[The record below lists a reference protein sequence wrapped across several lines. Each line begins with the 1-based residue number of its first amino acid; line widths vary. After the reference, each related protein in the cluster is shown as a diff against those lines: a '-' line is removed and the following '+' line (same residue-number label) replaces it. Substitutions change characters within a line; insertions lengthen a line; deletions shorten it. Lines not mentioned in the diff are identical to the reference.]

1 MTALLDAR
9 QLIAQ
14 RPRGPTIGPLDL
26 SLAAGDWV
34 ALMGPNGGGKT
45 TLLRAL
51 LGLDAPH
58 SGSVQ
63 YAGSALRQ
71 DGSRLRRVS
80 AVLQDESRTVL
91 TAREIVAL
99 GFGHT
104 RALTPREH
112 EEVDD
117 KLRVLSVHHLAD
129 VPTTRLSGGEWQRV
143 RLARAFVAQA
153 PLLILDEP
161 TNHLDPNGRRA
172 IVNILRAE
180 LRSGGLLCATHDSTL
195 ADACDRVFEVDHQV
209 TALRSSAVRNTQ
221 AST

>member
-9 QLIAQ
+9 QLVAQ
-14 RPRGPTIGPLDL
+14 RPRGAAIGPLDL

-51 LGLDAPH
+51 LGLDAPR

-63 YAGSALRQ
+63 YAGGALRQ
-71 DGSRLRRVS
+71 DSSRLRHVS
-80 AVLQDESRTVL
+80 TVLQDEARTVL
-91 TAREIVAL
+91 TVREIVAL
-99 GFGHT
+99 GFGQP

-112 EEVDD
+112 EQVDE
-117 KLRVLSVHHLAD
+117 KLRVLSVHQLAD

-143 RLARAFVAQA
+143 RLARAVVAQA
-153 PLLILDEP
+153 PVLILDEP
-161 TNHLDPNGRRA
+161 TNHLDPSGRRA
-172 IVNILRAE
+172 IVAILRAE
-180 LRSGGLLCATHDSTL
+180 LGSGALLCATHDSTL
-195 ADACDRVFEVDHQV
+195 ADACDRVFDVDHQV
-209 TALRSSAVRNTQ
+209 RTLRSAAVRSTH